1 MRAAV
6 VGHGHGC
13 IMHGAKATAI
23 GCMSD
28 CEVLDSLIQA
38 IPAHEFLF
46 GAVDR
51 HCGHYGL
58 RVSVACV
65 WVRIDH
71 CCLDRIHAESDGE
84 CTGLGGPSDLH
95 PCDPS

>member
-23 GCMSD
+23 RCMSD
-28 CEVLDSLIQA
+28 CKVLDSLIQA
-38 IPAHEFLF
+38 IPVHEFLF

-51 HCGHYGL
+51 HADTMGCECPLLVCG
-58 RVSVACV
+58 
-65 WVRIDH
+65 
-71 CCLDRIHAESDGE
+71 
-84 CTGLGGPSDLH
+84 
-95 PCDPS
+95 